1 MSQRPRPEPPPV
13 FLPKLA
19 SVLREGYTAELFG
32 RDLAAGVIVGL
43 VALPLAIAF
52 AIASGVPPQSGL
64 VTAVVAGFLIS
75 ALGGSRVQIGGPTGA
90 FIVVVYGIVHEHG
103 QAGLATATVL
113 AGLMLVAMGAARMGA
128 AIKFIPY
135 PVTVGFTSG
144 IALII
149 AAAQG
154 RDFLGLTMDSVPADF
169 LHKMEAYG
177 RHLGTYNPWALGLG
191 AACLL
196 VLGLWPRLTRKV
208 PAPFVVI
215 LAATAAVTAWGLP
228 VDTIG
233 SRFPPIPAGLPAPHL
248 PDLRFSTLRAVFQP
262 AITIAL
268 LAAIE
273 SLLSAVVADGMTG
286 RRHRSDTELI
296 AQGVANV
303 ASPLFGGIPATGA
316 IARTATNVKSGGVT
330 PVSGIVHALTLLLI
344 MLFFGR
350 WASLIPM
357 PALAAILLF
366 VAYNMSEWRLFVRL
380 LKAPKSDVVVLVTT
394 FLLTVLIDLTVAIEA
409 GMVMAAFLF
418 MRRMAG
424 VTKVSFL
431 TQGDSEEENPDDPM
445 ALSRKT
451 VPAGVEVFE
460 IDGPFFFGAADQFK
474 DALRQVS
481 GKPKAL
487 ILRMRRVP
495 VVDATGLAALEDV
508 FNKTA
513 REGTRLILSGVHP
526 QPREAL
532 RKMGL
537 LERIG
542 PENVLSDIDKALA
555 RAAAVVGS
563 GN

>member
-1 MSQRPRPEPPPV
+1 MTARHAPAVSPV
-13 FLPKLA
+13 FLPKLV
-19 SVLREGYTAELFG
+19 STLREGYTAELFAK
-32 RDLAAGVIVGL
+32 DLGAGVIVGL

-64 VTAVVAGFLIS
+64 VTAVVAGLIIS

-90 FIVVVYGIVHEHG
+90 FIVVVYGIVQKHG
-103 QAGLATATVL
+103 EGGLAAATLL
-113 AGLMLVAMGAARMGA
+113 AGLMLVAMGVARMGA

-154 RDFLGLTMDSVPADF
+154 RDFLGLTMESVPADF
-169 LHKMEAYG
+169 LHKMSAYG
-177 RHLGTYNPWALGLG
+177 AHLSTMNPWALGLG
-191 AACLL
+191 GACLL
-196 VLGLWPRLTRKV
+196 VLGFWPRVSRKV

-215 LAATAAVTAWGLP
+215 LAATAAVTLLDLP

-233 SRFPPIPAGLPAPHL
+233 SRFPPIPAGLPMPRL
-248 PDLRFSTLRAVFQP
+248 PDVSFHTLRAVFQP
-262 AITIAL
+262 AVTIAL

-296 AQGVANV
+296 AQGVANL

-316 IARTATNVKSGGVT
+316 IARTATNIKSGGQT
-330 PVSGIVHALTLLLI
+330 PVAGVIHAVTLLLI
-344 MLFFGR
+344 MLFFGK

-380 LKAPKSDVVVLVTT
+380 LKAPKSDVVVLMTT
-394 FLLTVLIDLTVAIEA
+394 FLLTVLIDLTVAIEV

-418 MRRMAG
+418 MRRMAN

-431 TQGDSEEENPDDPM
+431 TQAGLDEEENPDDPM
-445 ALSRKT
+445 ALSRKV

-495 VVDATGLAALEDV
+495 VVDATGLAALDDV
-508 FNKTA
+508 FRKTQ
-513 REGTRLILSGVHP
+513 RDGTQLILSGVHA
-526 QPREAL
+526 QPRDAMA
-532 RKMGL
+532 KMGL
-537 LERIG
+537 LDRLG
-542 PENVLSDIDKALA
+542 PDNVVADIDKALA
-555 RAAAVVGS
+555 RAKALLA
-563 GN
+563 